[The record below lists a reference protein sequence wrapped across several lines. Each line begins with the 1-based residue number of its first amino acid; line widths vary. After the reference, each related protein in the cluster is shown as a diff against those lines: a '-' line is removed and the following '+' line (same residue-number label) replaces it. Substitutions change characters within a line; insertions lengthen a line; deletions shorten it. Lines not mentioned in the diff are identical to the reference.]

1 MPRKHNRGET
11 AGTAALGGVCC
22 LSAAAAAR
30 GIAAM
35 VARHVAEPRQ
45 LGGAAPLLP
54 ALDHYHR
61 TDEVQPRRGADKQR
75 RQTDRGEED
84 ET

>member
-1 MPRKHNRGET
+1 
-11 AGTAALGGVCC
+11 
-22 LSAAAAAR
+22 
-30 GIAAM
+30 M

-75 RQTDRGEED
+75 RQTDGGEQKAAETAKQRRQARGGGEE
-84 ET
+84 ETAK

>member
-1 MPRKHNRGET
+1 
-11 AGTAALGGVCC
+11 
-22 LSAAAAAR
+22 
-30 GIAAM
+30 M

-61 TDEVQPRRGADKQR
+61 TDEVQPRRGADKQHGHEGEGNCASFTITMMALKHAMPPATLLAI
-75 RQTDRGEED
+75 RQPF
-84 ET
+84 